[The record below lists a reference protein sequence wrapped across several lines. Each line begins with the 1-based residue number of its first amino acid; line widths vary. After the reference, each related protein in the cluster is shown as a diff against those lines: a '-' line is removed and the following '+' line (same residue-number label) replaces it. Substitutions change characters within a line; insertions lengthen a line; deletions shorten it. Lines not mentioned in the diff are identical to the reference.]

1 MKKLLTNLW
10 GILLISLTISCQQS
24 NRGYEINGELSG
36 ADDGTK
42 IALVPFA
49 NYDVK
54 PEAETTIENG
64 KFSFAGELPEPRLY
78 YLVLG
83 NKQAYFQVMLEN
95 STITVTGE
103 VEASTGREGNPVL
116 KFINMEVDGSNSD
129 DYFKS
134 QMAVRQ
140 GLNKMYDDKNERFA
154 DIQAKFYKARAEKNQ
169 SKIDSLKN
177 TPEYKDMELAE
188 KAFFGEVEKRYNAV
202 FEANKETFWGPLMML
217 NLYSY
222 LTPDARPTFESMSE
236 EARESYY
243 GKMVAEGLY
252 PANRTGEKVPDFTT
266 TDANGKEVSLDE
278 LIKDKKI
285 ILIDF
290 WASWCAPCRKE
301 LPNVKANYDKYAA
314 KGFEVIGFS
323 IDKDPKAWKKA
334 LKEED
339 LKWPNFN
346 DLDISSLY
354 KIKAVPTTY
363 LIDNEGRLIAENIRG
378 EELGKKLEE
387 LLGN

>member
-1 MKKLLTNLW
+1 MKKILLGITVLLT
-10 GILLISLTISCQQS
+10 LINIGCSEGFRIKGGLT
-24 NRGYEINGELSG
+24 G
-36 ADDGTK
+36 AADGTK

-49 NYDVK
+49 SYDAK

-83 NKQAYFQVMLEN
+83 DKQAYFQVMLEN

-103 VEASTGREGNPVL
+103 VEESTGSEEGPVF
-116 KFINMEVDGSNSD
+116 KFINMEVDGSESD

-140 GLNKMYDDKNERFA
+140 GLNKMYEDKNERFA
-154 DIQAKFYKARAEKNQ
+154 DIQAKLYKARVEKNQ
-169 SKIDSLKN
+169 SKIDSLED
-177 TPEYKDMELAE
+177 TQEYKDMEITE

-202 FEANKETFWGPLMML
+202 FETNKETFWGPLMML

-222 LTPDARPTFESMSE
+222 LTPDARPVFENMSE

-266 TDANGKEVSLDE
+266 TDANGKAVSLDD
-278 LIKDKKI
+278 LINDKKV

-323 IDKDPKAWKKA
+323 IDKDPKAWQKA
-334 LKEED
+334 VSDENF
-339 LKWPNFN
+339 KWPNFN
-346 DLDISSLY
+346 DLDISALY
-354 KIKAVPTTY
+354 KIKSVPTTY
-363 LIDNEGRLIAENIRG
+363 LIDNQGRLIAENIRG

>member
-1 MKKLLTNLW
+1 MKKLLTNLL
-10 GILLISLTISCQQS
+10 GILLIALIISCQQS
-24 NRGYEINGELSG
+24 NRGYEINGKLSG
-36 ADDGTK
+36 AADGTK

-49 NYDVK
+49 SYDVK

-83 NKQAYFQVMLEN
+83 DKQAYFQVMLEN
-95 STITVTGE
+95 STITVNGE
-103 VEASTGREGNPVL
+103 VEESTGREESPVL
-116 KFINMEVDGSNSD
+116 KFINMEVNGSDND

-140 GLNKMYDDKNERFA
+140 GLNKMYEDKNERFA
-154 DIQAKFYKARAEKNQ
+154 DIQAKFYKARSEKNQ
-169 SKIDSLKN
+169 LKIDSLEN
-177 TPEYKDMELAE
+177 TQEYKDMELAE
-188 KAFFGEVEKRYNAV
+188 KAFLGEVEKRYNAV
-202 FEANKETFWGPLMML
+202 FETNKETFWGPLMML

-222 LTPDARPTFESMSE
+222 LTPNERPVFESMSK

-243 GKMVAEGLY
+243 GKMVAEDLY
-252 PANRTGEKVPDFTT
+252 PANHTGEKVPDFTT
-266 TDANGKEVSLDE
+266 IDANGKEVSLND
-278 LIKDKKI
+278 LIKDKKV

-301 LPNVKANYDKYAA
+301 LPNVKANYDKFAA

-334 LKEED
+334 VDEEN

-346 DLDISSLY
+346 DLDISALY
-354 KIKAVPTTY
+354 KVKAVPTTY
-363 LIDNEGRLIAENIRG
+363 LIDNQGKLIAEDVRE

-387 LLGN
+387 LLEN